1 MINPSLIVFGIRALV
16 RLAHEG
22 QKAYE
27 QYQRDHDILF
37 PVLLPPDYRDID
49 FLRRVFANDDE
60 NSVLVDKTQH
70 GALSQ
75 YWSAAHNGPDP
86 LVPGAAEALYLAAVQ
101 IKAEE
106 AARQGQLLPARGTEV
121 AGAILVRQWSE
132 GQAPVGPLGR
142 IVLTLADIG
151 LEFVGTQASILGLGG
166 NGTKLVS
173 AIASNLAD
181 MIPDDGAQFGSKSQ
195 LAEHLIGLF
204 LHAGLQA
211 LNDTPQLL
219 VGQRH
224 LQALIAQTLPPII
237 QTLPSDL
244 AQQSSWRDVAEV
256 LLGPAANAAMRTIA
270 EHPQAF
276 FGSNFAP
283 QKALGAL
290 TRALLDEASQRG
302 LTEQFSEVGFLALY
316 HAALGVAISRPELF
330 VGRGD
335 DAGHQI
341 ATALMGGVAETLKG
355 APQPLNTDLG
365 AELAVVVLQTLTAH
379 TTAFLDPTRPWE
391 HLAALLVAQVVEGLT
406 PALRD
411 PQTRPLLSH
420 AQMLELARTFL
431 TQVVKTPGILAGDNQ
446 EVQTLIQSVTQA
458 LVQDTNGLLSP
469 EDWLHI
475 AAVVGQEVAANPQRL
490 LKHLPVQGGSPEMTL
505 GTAIITDLLSV
516 ATLDSTSGG
525 RQAGDV
531 LFGATL
537 REAMTIALRVASGHA
552 DQAIKHRPVLHS
564 LAQSIS
570 QLVRT
575 QPGQYGSQEWL
586 RLFRVLSGQVL
597 QSGAVPA
604 LTEQFVSPILTGDA
618 RP

>member
-1 MINPSLIVFGIRALV
+1 MIDPSLIVFGIRALV

-37 PVLLPPDYRDID
+37 PILLPPDYRDID

-86 LVPGAAEALYLAAVQ
+86 LIPGAAEALYLAAVQ

-132 GQAPVGPLGR
+132 GQAPVGPMGR

-151 LEFVGTQASILGLGG
+151 LEFVGTHASILGLGS
-166 NGTKLVS
+166 NGTKLMR
-173 AIASNLAD
+173 AMASNLVD

-211 LNDTPQLL
+211 LNDKPQLL

-302 LTEQFSEVGFLALY
+302 LTEQFSEVGFLSLY
-316 HAALGVAISRPELF
+316 HAALGVAVSRPELF

-335 DAGHQI
+335 DTGHQI
-341 ATALMGGVAETLKG
+341 ATALMGGIAETLKG
-355 APQPLNTDLG
+355 APQPFNTDLG

-379 TTAFLDPTRPWE
+379 TAAFLDPTHPWE
-391 HLAALLVAQVVEGLT
+391 HLAALLVTQVVEGLT
-406 PALRD
+406 PARRD
-411 PQTRPLLSH
+411 PQGRPLLSH

-431 TQVVKTPGILAGDNQ
+431 AQVVTTPGMLAGDNQ

-458 LVQDTNGLLSP
+458 LIQDTNGLLSP
-469 EDWLHI
+469 EDWLQI

-490 LKHLPVQGGSPEMTL
+490 LKRLPVQGESPEMTL
-505 GTAIITDLLSV
+505 STAIITDLLSV

-537 REAMTIALRVASGHA
+537 REAMIIALRVASWHT
-552 DQAIKHRPVLHS
+552 DQAIKHRPVLQS

-575 QPGQYGSQEWL
+575 QPGQYGSQAWL

-597 QSGAVPA
+597 QSGTLPT